1 MEIKNTEKKTFNS
14 FDKNHFINTN
24 YIRPSKFKELESI
37 SKLENN
43 LINVG
48 SNLSY
53 SPLSFA
59 KKSIS
64 LELRD
69 FNRVL
74 DFNLKDKEITV
85 EAGMNLAEFLNFTLK
100 HNLWI
105 PQIPG
110 YPFIT
115 LGGAVATNAHGKSCA
130 LDGTIKNSIKS
141 MRIFHKKNGWI
152 NLSKDENRDIF
163 DLTIGGIGLTG
174 TIVDITF
181 KLKDIKNTNFITKK
195 NRVSSLEECIQ
206 ILKNKSRNN
215 NSFIYSWNMATSV
228 SNLGNGSF

>member
-1 MEIKNTEKKTFNS
+1 M
-14 FDKNHFINTN
+14 
-24 YIRPSKFKELESI
+24 
-37 SKLENN
+37 
-43 LINVG
+43 
-48 SNLSY
+48 
-53 SPLSFA
+53 SFA

-195 NRVSSLEECIQ
+195 
-206 ILKNKSRNN
+206 
-215 NSFIYSWNMATSV
+215 
-228 SNLGNGSF
+228 

>member
-1 MEIKNTEKKTFNS
+1 M
-14 FDKNHFINTN
+14 
-24 YIRPSKFKELESI
+24 
-37 SKLENN
+37 
-43 LINVG
+43 
-48 SNLSY
+48 
-53 SPLSFA
+53 SFA

-115 LGGAVATNAHGKSCA
+115 LGGAVATNAHGKSCFRRH
-130 LDGTIKNSIKS
+130 N
-141 MRIFHKKNGWI
+141 
-152 NLSKDENRDIF
+152 
-163 DLTIGGIGLTG
+163 
-174 TIVDITF
+174 
-181 KLKDIKNTNFITKK
+181 
-195 NRVSSLEECIQ
+195 
-206 ILKNKSRNN
+206 
-215 NSFIYSWNMATSV
+215 
-228 SNLGNGSF
+228 